1 MFNFFQKKSIGLD
14 IADHSLEVVE
24 LIKTGRKIKVFSL
37 SRLKLEPGIIEKGRI
52 KNQEKLIKAVKEAFS
67 KAQPHRII
75 AKKLIFSLP
84 ESQIYTHVFDIIFK
98 GRNITPN
105 FTVTERKN
113 LIWQE
118 ARKNIPLNQEDLL
131 FTDKILKVTVL
142 DQQRIRMENLLIVA
156 SRTVALEWR
165 EFFQALKIEVEFFD
179 IETLA
184 ILRGL
189 FIKPPKEPV
198 CVIDMGAVTTNVAI
212 FDRGDLRYSYSIKTA
227 GDVLNRKIVE
237 TLKVKPEE
245 AEELKIKY
253 GLAGKKPDLAAILKK
268 TLEPV
273 LKEIKE
279 SFDHFENKTKL
290 KINEVIL
297 VGGTAQLKG
306 LVDYF
311 AQEIGLSVKIG
322 QPTIFINEKNSVNP
336 LFYIEAIGL
345 ALRGLIK
352 KWDKSHPVIK
362 IKKFKQIETKEQESL
377 ETLDSKEAAASTSE
391 SNLTQGTAEDKII
404 SRLVDVPAA
413 LSKDRIRS
421 KKILL
426 IIVLI
431 LGLTTLALVYQY
443 RSYQKD
449 QKKQALETSI
459 TQYGK
464 TQSFDLKVPIAVKP
478 EEYTDDRA
486 KGRIIENVI
495 TWAGDYNEALANSK
509 INIEKELQEGEVFWV
524 EPISPKSESVVF
536 PLTIKWLIYA
546 NEEANQLLLQAVD
559 KLNKKQLNYALNNIV
574 KIDLEPSDN
583 QNIYFL
589 TGRITI
595 SLDQLIELEQDS
607 LKEIEES
614 LNSLEVENK
623 LGLIKINISDL
634 NVRAGSGPN
643 YDVIGQVYLEE
654 SYPLLQEQ
662 NKWFKIRM
670 NNNLE
675 GWIFSDYAVKQ

>member
-14 IADHSLEVVE
+14 IADHSIEVVE
-24 LIKTGRKIKVFSL
+24 LIKIGRKIKILSL
-37 SRLKLEPGIIEKGRI
+37 NRLKLEPGIVEKGRI
-52 KNQEKLIKAVKEAFS
+52 KNQEKLTKAIKEVFS
-67 KAQPHRII
+67 KAQPYRIT

-98 GRNITPN
+98 GRKVTPN
-105 FTVTERKN
+105 FVVTERKN
-113 LIWQE
+113 LVWQE
-118 ARKNIPLNQEDLL
+118 ARKNIPLDQKDLL
-131 FTDKILKVTVL
+131 FSDKILKVTIL
-142 DQQRIRMENLLIVA
+142 DQQRIRMENLLIAA

-165 EFFQALKIEVEFFD
+165 EFFQAMKIEVNFFE

-212 FDRGDLRYSYSIKTA
+212 FDRGDLRYSYSIKIA

-237 TLKVKPEE
+237 TLKVKPEQ
-245 AEELKIKY
+245 AEELKNKY
-253 GLAGKKPDLAAILKK
+253 GLNGKNPDLTSVLKN
-268 TLEPV
+268 TLKPV

-279 SFDHFENKTKL
+279 SFDHFENKTGL
-290 KINEVIL
+290 KINEIIL
-297 VGGTAQLKG
+297 VGGSAQLKG

-311 AQEIGLSVKIG
+311 VQEIGLPVKIG
-322 QPTIFINEKNSVNP
+322 QPTIFINEKKAVNS

-362 IKKFKQIETKEQESL
+362 IKKFKQIEIKEQENL
-377 ETLDSKEAAASTSE
+377 ETVDAEEATISSSE
-391 SNLTQGTAEDKII
+391 QSLTQGSAEEKSI
-404 SRLVDVPAA
+404 SRLIDVPVA
-413 LSKDRIRS
+413 LAKGKIRS

-449 QKKQALETSI
+449 QKKQALETII

-464 TQSFDLKVPIAVKP
+464 TQSFDLKVPVAVKP

-524 EPISPKSESVVF
+524 KPISPKPESVVF
-536 PLTIKWLIYA
+536 PLTIKWLIYS
-546 NEEANQLLLQAVD
+546 NEEANQLLLRAVD

-583 QNIYFL
+583 QSIYFL

-614 LNSLEVENK
+614 LNSLEVEEK
-623 LGLIKINISDL
+623 LTLIKINISDL
-634 NVRAGSGPN
+634 NVRAGSGAN